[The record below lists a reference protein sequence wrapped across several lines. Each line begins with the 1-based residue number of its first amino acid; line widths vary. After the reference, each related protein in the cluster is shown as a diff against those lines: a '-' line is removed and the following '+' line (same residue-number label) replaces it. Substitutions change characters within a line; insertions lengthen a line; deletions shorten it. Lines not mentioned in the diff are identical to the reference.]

1 MIHIALAPCPKNVSG
16 AIRVLLNLCTQMMH
30 MDIDRSPTGKRFL
43 LPCFAVDL
51 FTCYDAIGMCHQYG
65 KNSTLLFRQ
74 VLLFSIR
81 INDALLCI
89 QS

>member
-1 MIHIALAPCPKNVSG
+1 MIHIALAPCPKNVPG
-16 AIRVLLNLCTQMMH
+16 AIRVLLYLCTQMMH
-30 MDIDRSPTGKRFL
+30 MDINRSPTGERFL

-51 FTCYDAIGMCHQYG
+51 LACYDAIGMCHQYG

-81 INDALLCI
+81 IDDALLCI